1 MKSQNIFLNTEPI
14 TSATF
19 NLNAEYFLVISILYL
34 ILSFL
39 VLKTYKNINIQ
50 KFISELASIILF
62 LTCYLLF
69 NEDTLYFYNSTFN
82 DSVVND
88 SLGFFGK
95 ITICIFSGFY
105 FVLISDSLKEQKIY
119 SFEYIIVLLLAIF
132 GLILLC
138 SSNDLITSYLAIELT
153 SFSSYILA
161 AYRKDSS
168 YSVESGIKYFIV
180 GSVSSAFL
188 LLGTSIIYG
197 FCGSVNF
204 SDIYSLFFHHS
215 LSDQDLEK
223 FSLTESYFYALK
235 FLYFTESVDF
245 TDFNSSDTKAFLDFM
260 YLEHIFGAE
269 SWKHLIPI
277 LMEGNFPGVE
287 TTEIYSFTLIEISIT
302 IILFGMFIKLALAPF
317 HAWSLDVYEGSP
329 TSSTFFFAVITK
341 LSLFIFMIRFCHFT
355 TFSFKETWQLYSIWI
370 AILSVLVGSFGGLRQ
385 RKIKTILAYSS
396 ISHMGYAL
404 FAFAVGSSFGL
415 KVLLFYLFIYMI
427 TGTCTWYILTLLRL
441 KDQKIKYSK
450 DLGDLILLKNTN
462 PALAL
467 CLALVLFS
475 TAGIPPLVGFLA
487 KLGVFLSLL
496 DKNFSFACLIAV
508 LCSVISTFYYIR
520 LIKSIYFENV
530 LVGKLYYPI
539 KNNKP
544 LILSFMTFLL
554 LFLFVDPSLL
564 FLLIDKIIFSF
575 F

>member
-1 MKSQNIFLNTEPI
+1 MKVHPQAQP
-14 TSATF
+14 
-19 NLNAEYFLVISILYL
+19 
-34 ILSFL
+34 
-39 VLKTYKNINIQ
+39 
-50 KFISELASIILF
+50 
-62 LTCYLLF
+62 
-69 NEDTLYFYNSTFN
+69 
-82 DSVVND
+82 
-88 SLGFFGK
+88 
-95 ITICIFSGFY
+95 
-105 FVLISDSLKEQKIY
+105 
-119 SFEYIIVLLLAIF
+119 
-132 GLILLC
+132 
-138 SSNDLITSYLAIELT
+138 
-153 SFSSYILA
+153 
-161 AYRKDSS
+161 
-168 YSVESGIKYFIV
+168 
-180 GSVSSAFL
+180 
-188 LLGTSIIYG
+188 
-197 FCGSVNF
+197 
-204 SDIYSLFFHHS
+204 
-215 LSDQDLEK
+215 
-223 FSLTESYFYALK
+223 
-235 FLYFTESVDF
+235 
-245 TDFNSSDTKAFLDFM
+245 
-260 YLEHIFGAE
+260 
-269 SWKHLIPI
+269 
-277 LMEGNFPGVE
+277 
-287 TTEIYSFTLIEISIT
+287 
-302 IILFGMFIKLALAPF
+302 
-317 HAWSLDVYEGSP
+317 
-329 TSSTFFFAVITK
+329 FFFAVITK